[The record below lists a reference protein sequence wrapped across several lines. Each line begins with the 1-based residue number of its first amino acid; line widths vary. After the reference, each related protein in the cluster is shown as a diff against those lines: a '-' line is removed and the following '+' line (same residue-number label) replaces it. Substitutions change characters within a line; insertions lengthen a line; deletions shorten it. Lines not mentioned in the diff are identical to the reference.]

1 MSSLKEQT
9 QFTNLAKSKFN
20 PKELDWVLSK
30 TAIVSNVET
39 SKKFNMFFSLTPRFV
54 SNEIITWSPEE
65 IKTLKNIYPGF
76 SLTQWNKQDLTRI
89 LLMLALAPSVNKSI
103 IEAFFEIAEMK
114 EQVVLYKGLYL
125 LENASEFSNQVA
137 EGIRT
142 NMVNVFDA
150 IASGNPFAQKYLDD
164 EAWNQLILK
173 SFFMDRPLYTIQ
185 NIDQG
190 KNEDLANMLQDYVK
204 ERWAAG
210 RQVSIEIW
218 RMIVGYLRDDL
229 KQLISERSFEGLE
242 KEVIDTITQ
251 QNSPSL
257 NSEYW
262 ERIGKTE

>member
-1 MSSLKEQT
+1 MSSLKEQK
-9 QFTNLAKSKFN
+9 QFTDLVKSKFN
-20 PKELDWVLSK
+20 SKELDWILAK
-30 TAIVSNVET
+30 TAIVSNIET
-39 SKKFNMFFSLTPRFV
+39 SKKFNMLFSLTSRFV
-54 SNEIITWSPEE
+54 SNEIIAWSPEE
-65 IKTLKNIYPGF
+65 IKSLDTIYPGF
-76 SLTQWNKQDLTRI
+76 GTTQWNKQDLTRI
-89 LLMLALAPSVNKSI
+89 LLMLALPPSINKAI
-103 IEAFFEIAEMK
+103 IESFFEIAEMK

-150 IASGNPFAQKYLDD
+150 IASGNPFAQKYLDE

-190 KNEDLANMLQDYVK
+190 KNENLANMLQDYVK

-210 RQVSIEIW
+210 RQVSLEIW
-218 RMIVGYLRDDL
+218 RMITSYLRDDI
-229 KQLISERSFEGLE
+229 KQLISERNFKDLE
-242 KEVIDTITQ
+242 KEVIDTISQ
-251 QNSPSL
+251 QNNPDL

-262 ERIGKTE
+262 DAIGKTK